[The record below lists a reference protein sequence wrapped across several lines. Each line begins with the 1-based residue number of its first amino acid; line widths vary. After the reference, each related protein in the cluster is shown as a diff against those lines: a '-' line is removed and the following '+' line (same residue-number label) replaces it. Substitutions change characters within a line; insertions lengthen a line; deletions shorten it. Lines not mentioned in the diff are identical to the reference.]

1 MDPKFEWDQKKAVA
15 NHQKHGVQFQEAQTV
30 FHNPLACI
38 FDDELHSGDEQREII
53 IGHSV
58 KGRLLLVCFVEKAPS
73 IIRIISARP
82 ATKREC
88 RDYEENR
95 F

>member
-1 MDPKFEWDQKKAVA
+1 
-15 NHQKHGVQFQEAQTV
+15 
-30 FHNPLACI
+30 LACI
-38 FDDELHSGDEQREII
+38 FDDALHSGDEQREIL

-82 ATKREC
+82 AAKRELQ
-88 RDYEENR
+88 DYEENR